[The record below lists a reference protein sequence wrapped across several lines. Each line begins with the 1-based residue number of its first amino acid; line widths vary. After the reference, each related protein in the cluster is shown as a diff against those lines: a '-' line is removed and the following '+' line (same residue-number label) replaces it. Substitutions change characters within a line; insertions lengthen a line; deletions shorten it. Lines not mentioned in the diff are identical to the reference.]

1 MVPASEEA
9 GKVSVLSVSQM
20 GRPARESMMWEK
32 GKPRP
37 PEVCA
42 KISASRIANE
52 KSRSRQR
59 NEEKR
64 DASAMHESYGAPGLV
79 EWVRYQFRERIWV
92 L

>member
-20 GRPARESMMWEK
+20 GRSARESMMWEK

-37 PEVCA
+37 RWIV
-42 KISASRIANE
+42 E
-52 KSRSRQR
+52 KSAAAHKAADLRRSRQR
-59 NEEKR
+59 NEAKR